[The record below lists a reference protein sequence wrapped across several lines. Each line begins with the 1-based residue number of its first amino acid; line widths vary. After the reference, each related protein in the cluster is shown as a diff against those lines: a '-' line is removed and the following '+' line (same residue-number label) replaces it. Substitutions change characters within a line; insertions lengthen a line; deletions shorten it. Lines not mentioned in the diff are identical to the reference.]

1 MTLTSPLGENGLH
14 FEALYDYKNNFSG
27 TKTCIILHRLYRIRT
42 STKTPKGAVQ
52 VNQTLGD
59 CRACKTY
66 DSLSKAC
73 HFVFYL

>member
-14 FEALYDYKNNFSG
+14 FKFYLTTKINITG
-27 TKTCIILHRLYRIRT
+27 TKPGKKLYRIY

-59 CRACKTY
+59 CRACKI
-66 DSLSKAC
+66 
-73 HFVFYL
+73 